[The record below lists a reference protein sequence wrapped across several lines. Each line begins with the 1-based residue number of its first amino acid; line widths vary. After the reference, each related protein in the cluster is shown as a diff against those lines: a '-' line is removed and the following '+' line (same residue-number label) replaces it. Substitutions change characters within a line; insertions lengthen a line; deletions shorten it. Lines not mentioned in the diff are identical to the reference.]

1 MDDKK
6 EQPYDT
12 TYGKDYSTDAKAT
25 STSILRTTSTK
36 KLNEA
41 KRNKSVKFSESV
53 TFSNGYQTSSSFVND
68 IGKERNNQQCV
79 QSLKKSLPTTASI
92 TERPLTAPGLQRQSI
107 LKTTPLLFPASPQTQ
122 PYLNGLQSRPSSTGT
137 FGAVRNDLR
146 CLQDTYSKS
155 ATHKKFN
162 SEFPENAPDIRRTP
176 DMRITIN
183 ERRHVIPEIGCHSYY
198 FHG

>member
-1 MDDKK
+1 M
-6 EQPYDT
+6 
-12 TYGKDYSTDAKAT
+12 DAKT
-25 STSILRTTSTK
+25 TPTSILRTASTK

-53 TFSNGYQTSSSFVND
+53 TISNGYQTSSSIVND
-68 IGKERNNQQCV
+68 IGKESSNQHCV
-79 QSLKKSLPTTASI
+79 QSLNTPLPTTASI
-92 TERPLTAPGLQRQSI
+92 TERPLTAPSLQRQST
-107 LKTTPLLFPASPQTQ
+107 LKTTPLMFPATPRTQ

-137 FGAVRNDLR
+137 FGALRKDLR

-155 ATHKKFN
+155 ATHKKFH